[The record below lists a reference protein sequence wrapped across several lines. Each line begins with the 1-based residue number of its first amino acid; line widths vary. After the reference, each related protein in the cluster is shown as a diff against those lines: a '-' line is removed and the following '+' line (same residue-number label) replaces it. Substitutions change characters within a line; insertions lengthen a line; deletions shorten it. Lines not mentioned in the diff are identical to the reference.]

1 MSLPREQQGKR
12 LNHHE
17 MNKVLLRFN
26 VEGEGKQSERSPPK
40 RSFGG
45 RQFERNEYPWTVTL
59 IMTSPGRDLSLFSA
73 LSVMRSPENIFVF
86 IGINKLLSYNNLN
99 PKLREALHNVS
110 KITVHNFD
118 HCYHNNDLALIE
130 LTEDVSEAHSTPICM
145 PNENLKLYDV
155 LYASGS
161 GMDPSL
167 PKTLTDP
174 GQYSRGKQVVAQKL
188 YGVDDTSHMIATVTF
203 SKSPQPGDSG
213 GPLFQVDESETHT
226 LVGITSLAVVG
237 YAWKPDIGETNHYE
251 NQFHPNYVISANG
264 DYAHMNVQQKPS
276 SNSAMGRER
285 SPAA

>member
-1 MSLPREQQGKR
+1 MKHWVLSLYLLYASLLPVQGRKLTTEENEQNAKR
-12 LNHHE
+12 CGVHFL
-17 MNKVLLRFN
+17 
-26 VEGEGKQSERSPPK
+26 GEGKQSERSPPK

-59 IMTSPGRDLSLFSA
+59 IMTSPGREMTCSGALISPRHILTAAHCVLEYDAAFNQHQCSLNRSYSA

-161 GMDPSL
+161 GMDQYNGVEFTSTTSMNDDKAPRTVIVKLTST
-167 PKTLTDP
+167 PKHH
-174 GQYSRGKQVVAQKL
+174 QFV
-188 YGVDDTSHMIATVTF
+188 
-203 SKSPQPGDSG
+203 
-213 GPLFQVDESETHT
+213 EC
-226 LVGITSLAVVG
+226 VG
-237 YAWKPDIGETNHYE
+237 
-251 NQFHPNYVISANG
+251 HPA
-264 DYAHMNVQQKPS
+264 
-276 SNSAMGRER
+276 
-285 SPAA
+285 